1 MPAFAG
7 MTTVGLGPFPAH
19 VVRPAPVRGRG
30 SFAQSKAYAKLAL
43 ATTLVRGQALN
54 WLDVVVLV
62 TWAAGLIVGWKL
74 GLFGAVFVVVGA
86 FLGVLLASRFSDDVA
101 DFLTE
106 SVSSDTLATV
116 IAYVAILLAVGLATV
131 ILRAVVKGV
140 FSKALLGWIDPV
152 GGMALGLLAG
162 ILLAGAFVSVLARYS
177 SDLPTEL
184 SDEARQELIRQ
195 AYEPGLKDRLGY
207 AAAEGALATILD
219 RSEVQQKL
227 RNSLVGSNMVGF
239 YLKARDVVPGA
250 AFGLVPE
257 DFDLA
262 LALLKVE
269 IEAAKGDAS
278 D

>member
-1 MPAFAG
+1 M
-7 MTTVGLGPFPAH
+7 
-19 VVRPAPVRGRG
+19 
-30 SFAQSKAYAKLAL
+30 
-43 ATTLVRGQALN
+43 N

-62 TWAAGLIVGWKL
+62 TWAVGLIVGWKL
-74 GLFGAVFVVVGA
+74 GLFGAVFVTGGA

-101 DFLTE
+101 DLLTE

-116 IAYVAILLAVGLATV
+116 IAYVAILLAVGLATA

-152 GGMALGLLAG
+152 GGMTLGLLAG

-184 SDEARQELIRQ
+184 SDEARRELIEQ
-195 AYEPGLKDRLGY
+195 AYEPGLKDSLGY
-207 AAAEGALATILD
+207 AAEGALATVLD
-219 RSEVQQKL
+219 RSGVQQKL
-227 RNSLVGSNMVGF
+227 RNSLVDSNMVGV
-239 YLKARDVVPGA
+239 YLKARDIVPGA
-250 AFGLVPE
+250 GFGLVPE

-269 IEAAKGDAS
+269 IEAGEGDAG

>member
-1 MPAFAG
+1 M
-7 MTTVGLGPFPAH
+7 
-19 VVRPAPVRGRG
+19 
-30 SFAQSKAYAKLAL
+30 
-43 ATTLVRGQALN
+43 N

-62 TWAAGLIVGWKL
+62 TWAVGLIVGWKL
-74 GLFGAVFVVVGA
+74 GLFGAIFVTGGA
-86 FLGVLLASRFSDDVA
+86 FLGVLLASRFSGDVA
-101 DFLTE
+101 DLLTE
-106 SVSSDTLATV
+106 SASSDTLATV
-116 IAYVAILLAVGLATV
+116 IAYVAILLAVGLATA
-131 ILRAVVKGV
+131 ILRAVIKGV

-152 GGMALGLLAG
+152 GGMTLGLLAG

-207 AAAEGALATILD
+207 AAAEETLATILD
-219 RSEVQQKL
+219 RSGVQQKL

-239 YLKARDVVPGA
+239 YLKAWDVVPGV
-250 AFGLVPE
+250 AFGFVPE

>member
-1 MPAFAG
+1 M
-7 MTTVGLGPFPAH
+7 
-19 VVRPAPVRGRG
+19 
-30 SFAQSKAYAKLAL
+30 
-43 ATTLVRGQALN
+43 N

-62 TWAAGLIVGWKL
+62 TWAVGLVVGWKL
-74 GLFGAVFVVVGA
+74 GLFGAVFVTGGA
-86 FLGVLLASRFSDDVA
+86 FLGVLIASRFSDDVA

-116 IAYVAILLAVGLATV
+116 IAYVAIMLVVGLATV

-184 SDEARQELIRQ
+184 SDEARQVLIRQ

>member
-1 MPAFAG
+1 M
-7 MTTVGLGPFPAH
+7 
-19 VVRPAPVRGRG
+19 
-30 SFAQSKAYAKLAL
+30 
-43 ATTLVRGQALN
+43 N

-62 TWAAGLIVGWKL
+62 TWAVGLIVGWKL
-74 GLFGAVFVVVGA
+74 GLFGAVFVTGGA
-86 FLGVLLASRFSDDVA
+86 FLGVLLASRFSDGVA
-101 DFLTE
+101 DLLTE
-106 SVSSDTLATV
+106 SASSDTLATV
-116 IAYVAILLAVGLATV
+116 IAYVAILLAVGLATA

-152 GGMALGLLAG
+152 GGMTLGLLTG

-184 SDEARQELIRQ
+184 SDEARRELIEQ
-195 AYEPGLKDRLGY
+195 AYEPGLKDSLGY
-207 AAAEGALATILD
+207 AAEGALATILD
-219 RSEVQQKL
+219 RSGVQQKL
-227 RNSLVGSNMVGF
+227 RNSLAGSNMVGF
-239 YLKARDVVPGA
+239 YLKARDIVPGA

-269 IEAAKGDAS
+269 IEAAEEDAS

>member
-1 MPAFAG
+1 M
-7 MTTVGLGPFPAH
+7 
-19 VVRPAPVRGRG
+19 
-30 SFAQSKAYAKLAL
+30 
-43 ATTLVRGQALN
+43 N

-62 TWAAGLIVGWKL
+62 TWAVGLIVGWKL
-74 GLFGAVFVVVGA
+74 GLFGAIFVTGGA

-101 DFLTE
+101 DLLTE
-106 SVSSDTLATV
+106 SASSDTLATV
-116 IAYVAILLAVGLATV
+116 IAYVAILLAVGLATA
-131 ILRAVVKGV
+131 ILRAVIKGV

-152 GGMALGLLAG
+152 GGMTLGLLAG

-207 AAAEGALATILD
+207 AAAEETLATILD
-219 RSEVQQKL
+219 RSGVQQKL

-239 YLKARDVVPGA
+239 YLKAWDVVPGV
-250 AFGLVPE
+250 AFGFVPE

>member
-1 MPAFAG
+1 M
-7 MTTVGLGPFPAH
+7 
-19 VVRPAPVRGRG
+19 
-30 SFAQSKAYAKLAL
+30 
-43 ATTLVRGQALN
+43 N

-62 TWAAGLIVGWKL
+62 TWAVGLAVGWKL
-74 GLFGAVFVVVGA
+74 GLFGAVFVAGGA

-116 IAYVAILLAVGLATV
+116 IAYVAILLAVGLATA

-152 GGMALGLLAG
+152 GGMTLGLLAG

-184 SDEARQELIRQ
+184 SDEARRELIEQ
-195 AYEPGLKDRLGY
+195 AYDPGLKDRLGY
-207 AAAEGALATILD
+207 AAAEETLATVLD
-219 RSEVQQKL
+219 RSGVQQKL
-227 RNSLVGSNMVGF
+227 RNSLVDSNMVGVYF
-239 YLKARDVVPGA
+239 KARDIVPGGG
-250 AFGLVPE
+250 FGLVPE

-269 IEAAKGDAS
+269 IEAGEGDAG